1 MSLTYSKIS
10 QTTPITK
17 VKKRQNTKT
26 TPKLDTALPVIL
38 LQDKYKYADMT
49 PSHNP
54 PVKWTSISNHGNAQ
68 YSEYLPAEKWK
79 KAIRAVNKSDHHNN
93 RPAFFVSEFI
103 IN

>member
-1 MSLTYSKIS
+1 MSLTYKKIP

-17 VKKRQNTKT
+17 EKKKQNTKPT
-26 TPKLDTALPVIL
+26 RKLDTALPVIL
-38 LQDKYKYADMT
+38 LKDKYKYADMP

-93 RPAFFVSEFI
+93 RLVFFVSGFI
-103 IN
+103 TN

>member
-1 MSLTYSKIS
+1 MSLIYSKIS
-10 QTTPITK
+10 HTAPITK

-26 TPKLDTALPVIL
+26 SPRLDPALPVIL

-79 KAIRAVNKSDHHNN
+79 KAIRTVNKSDHHNN
-93 RPAFFVSEFI
+93 RLVFFVSGFI
-103 IN
+103 TN